1 MTTKFQPLLYAE
13 HLKNSGRY
21 ATQGG
26 LLIEWNGIHW
36 RLLDAVE
43 SERRAMA
50 WMVMHQTE
58 FVSANAARAAVATA
72 LLHLPPQ
79 PTASQD
85 LLIPCQNGYVVLDE
99 DGLRMIPP
107 AAELGVTYAIG
118 CQYEPGAPEP
128 SRFVQFLE
136 EVLPDVEV
144 RARVQEYAGYSLT
157 SDTRYQ
163 RAQMWVGRGANG
175 KGVLANI
182 IQALHGHFSS
192 ANLDNLNGFKLSSL
206 VGASLIYVDEA
217 PSGRIDENLLKSL
230 IAGEP
235 VLVDRKY
242 RDPITIRLLGK
253 WLVLGNQMPNIADQ
267 SDGTWRRWDIV
278 PFNVQI
284 PEERRD
290 AKLAHT
296 IIKTEL
302 PGVLNWALEGLMRLN
317 CRGRFNPEL
326 PAAMVRMLSAAKMRT
341 NSVLAWIEDA
351 GVCID
356 SSGRLTPKKA
366 LYDHYQAWAK
376 DNGFAA
382 LALPHFGTQLNMA
395 FSDLQEVRRTSIR
408 HLNLSVPGLASRA
421 S

>member
-13 HLKNSGRY
+13 HLKNSRRY

-26 LLIEWNGIHW
+26 LLIEWNGVHW

-50 WMVMHQTE
+50 WMVEHQTE

-79 PTASQD
+79 SIASRD

-99 DGLRMIPP
+99 GGLRMIPP
-107 AAELGVTYAIG
+107 ASELGVTYAIG
-118 CQYEPGAPEP
+118 CQYEPDAPRP
-128 SRFVQFLE
+128 SRFLAFLE
-136 EVLPDVEV
+136 EILPDVEI
-144 RARVQEYAGYSLT
+144 RERVQEYAGYSLT

-182 IQALHGHFSS
+182 LQELHGHFAS
-192 ANLDNLNGFKLSSL
+192 ASLDNLSGFKLSSL

-230 IAGEP
+230 IAGEA

-242 RDPITIRLLGK
+242 RDPITVRLLGK
-253 WLVLGNQMPNIADQ
+253 WLVLGNQMPHIADH

-278 PFNVQI
+278 PFDVQI
-284 PEERRD
+284 PEHKRD
-290 AKLAHT
+290 AQLART
-296 IIKTEL
+296 IIKNEL
-302 PGVLNWALEGLMRLN
+302 SGVLNWALEGLVRLN
-317 CRGRFNPEL
+317 ERGRFNPQM
-326 PAAMVRMLSAAKMRT
+326 PAAMTRMLGAAKTRT
-341 NSVLAWIEDA
+341 NSVLAWIEDV

-356 SSGRLTPKKA
+356 SDGRLTQKEA
-366 LYDHYQAWAK
+366 VYGHYKIWAK
-376 DNGFAA
+376 SNGVTT
-382 LALPHFGTQLNMA
+382 LASPQFGAKLNEIFPQLH
-395 FSDLQEVRRTSIR
+395 ECRRTSVR
-408 HLNLSVPGLASRA
+408 YLNLTVPGVTTRA